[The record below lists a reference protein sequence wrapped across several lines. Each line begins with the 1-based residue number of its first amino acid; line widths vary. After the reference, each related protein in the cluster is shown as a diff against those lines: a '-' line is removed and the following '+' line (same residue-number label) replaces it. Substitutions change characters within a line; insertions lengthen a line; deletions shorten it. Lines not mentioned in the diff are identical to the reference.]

1 MIDFVTADNVRD
13 LVIAV
18 CWGVLIAAW
27 AVSAFFVKRTI
38 ERSPERAWL
47 WTLVPLMAVFAIVR
61 RAAGLQLI
69 LWPRTPAVG
78 LLADL
83 LTIAGL
89 MVALWA
95 RATLGRNW
103 SGRVV
108 FKEDHELI
116 RRGPYAYVR
125 HPIYSGILLM
135 GLGTAVASARFSSFL
150 LLAATTVALAVKW
163 RTEERLMTSHFPEAY
178 PEYRRRVKALI
189 PGVW

>member
-1 MIDFVTADNVRD
+1 MIDFMSADNVFEI
-13 LVIAV
+13 VIAL
-18 CWGVLIAAW
+18 CWGVLIVAW
-27 AVSAFFVKRTI
+27 ALSALFVKRTI

-47 WTLVPLMAVFAIVR
+47 WTLVPLMVVFAIVR
-61 RAAGLQLI
+61 RAAGLRQI
-69 LWPRTPAVG
+69 LWPQTAVVG
-78 LLADL
+78 TLADL

-89 MVALWA
+89 VVALWA

-116 RRGPYAYVR
+116 QRGPYAHVR

-135 GLGTAVASARFSSFL
+135 GLGTAIASARLSGFL
-150 LLAATTVALAVKW
+150 LLAATTAALAIKW
-163 RTEERLMTSHFPEAY
+163 RTEERLMTRHFPEAY